1 MCCGTLALPINCDR
15 QRCRER
21 GKTML
26 ALVGA
31 LSFLLSLIW
40 SLFEVDTGD
49 KITSGFF
56 MVLGLLLVALHL
68 GGVGK
73 RG

>member
-1 MCCGTLALPINCDR
+1 
-15 QRCRER
+15 
-21 GKTML
+21 ML
-26 ALVGA
+26 ALAGA

-49 KITSGFF
+49 KITAMFW

-68 GGVGK
+68 GGVGSG
-73 RG
+73 RRL